1 MLGTINYGS
10 LEYQS
15 MCRLRDEV
23 LRKPIGLRLTEA
35 ETLRD
40 KDDILVVCMKNE
52 DVIACCILTKTNPE
66 TVQLRQM
73 AVTSDYQGKG
83 LGKELLLFAE
93 TVAKENGYS
102 TICMHARKTATG
114 FYEKIGYVVT
124 GEEFTEVG
132 IPHYE
137 MEKALARR

>member
-1 MLGTINYGS
+1 
-10 LEYQS
+10 

-40 KDDILVVCMKNE
+40 ENDILLAGMKDGE
-52 DVIACCILTKTNPE
+52 VITCCILTKKDSD

-73 AVTSDYQGKG
+73 AVAFDYQQKG
-83 LGKELLLFAE
+83 LGKELLRFAE
-93 TVAKENGYS
+93 ETAREKHYS
-102 TICMHARKTATG
+102 SMRMYARKTAAG
-114 FYEKIGYVVT
+114 FYEKSGYAVV

-137 MEKALARR
+137 MVKRIS